1 MSVLTINKLTASV
14 GAEVTGLDSDLLAT
28 DDALGRAVLDALEDN
43 GVLVFPGLG
52 LDPEAQVAFC
62 RRLGAIDHS
71 SDGHHPIA
79 GIYPVTLDK
88 SKNSSADYLRA
99 TFDWHIDGCT
109 PTNDECPQ
117 KATVLSAKQVAERGG
132 ETEFANSYAAYEAFS
147 DEEKQRFGALRVV
160 HSLEASQ
167 RRVHP
172 DPSPELVAKWRSR
185 PTHEHPLV
193 WTHRSGRKSLVLG
206 ASADYLRATF
216 DWHID
221 GCTPT
226 NGECPQKATV
236 LSAKQVADRGGETE
250 FANSYAAYEAFSED
264 EKERFGA
271 LRVMHSLEASQR
283 RVHADPS
290 PELLAKWRSRPT
302 HEHPLVW
309 THRSGRKS
317 LVLGAS
323 ADYVVGMGLDEG
335 RALLADLLDRA
346 TRRDLVYSHRWSVG
360 DTVIW
365 DNNGVLHRAAPYDRE
380 SPREMLRTTVL
391 GDEPIQ

>member
-1 MSVLTINKLTASV
+1 MSLLTINKLTSSV
-14 GAEVTGLDSDLLAT
+14 GAEVTGLDADALAA
-28 DDALGRAVLDALEDN
+28 DDALGAAVLDALEEN

-52 LDPEAQVAFC
+52 LEPEAQVAFC
-62 RRLGAIDHS
+62 RRLGDIDHS
-71 SDGHHPIA
+71 SDGHHPVA

-88 SKNSSADYLRA
+88 SKNSSAGYLRA

-109 PTNDECPQ
+109 PSGDECPQ

-147 DEEKQRFGALRVV
+147 APEKERFASLRVV

-167 RRVHP
+167 RRIDP

-206 ASADYLRATF
+206 ASADY
-216 DWHID
+216 
-221 GCTPT
+221 
-226 NGECPQKATV
+226 
-236 LSAKQVADRGGETE
+236 
-250 FANSYAAYEAFSED
+250 
-264 EKERFGA
+264 
-271 LRVMHSLEASQR
+271 
-283 RVHADPS
+283 
-290 PELLAKWRSRPT
+290 
-302 HEHPLVW
+302 
-309 THRSGRKS
+309 
-317 LVLGAS
+317 
-323 ADYVVGMGLDEG
+323 VVGMDLDEG
-335 RALLADLLDRA
+335 RALLAELLDRA
-346 TRRDLVYSHRWSVG
+346 TQPDLVYSHRWSVG

-365 DNNGVLHRAAPYDRE
+365 DNNGVLHRAAPYDPD

>member
-1 MSVLTINKLTASV
+1 MSLLTINKLTASV
-14 GAEVTGLDSDLLAT
+14 GAEVTGLDSDVLAT
-28 DDALGRAVLDALEDN
+28 DDALGAAVLEALEDN

-52 LDPEAQVAFC
+52 LEPEAQVAFC

-147 DEEKQRFGALRVV
+147 DEEKGRFGAMRVV

-206 ASADYLRATF
+206 ASADY
-216 DWHID
+216 
-221 GCTPT
+221 
-226 NGECPQKATV
+226 
-236 LSAKQVADRGGETE
+236 
-250 FANSYAAYEAFSED
+250 
-264 EKERFGA
+264 
-271 LRVMHSLEASQR
+271 
-283 RVHADPS
+283 
-290 PELLAKWRSRPT
+290 
-302 HEHPLVW
+302 
-309 THRSGRKS
+309 
-317 LVLGAS
+317 
-323 ADYVVGMGLDEG
+323 VVGMDLDEG
-335 RALLADLLDRA
+335 RALLAELLERA
-346 TRRDLVYSHRWSVG
+346 TQPELVYSHRWSVG

-365 DNNGVLHRAAPYDRE
+365 DNNGVLHRAASYDPS

-391 GDEPIQ
+391 GDEPIR